1 MSKYVHSLRT
11 GDVLW
16 TPKHGL
22 STITHVATIEEP
34 LGDMWLYQFFVQH
47 QSGTQEPTK
56 VYYGD
61 DILPVAAPI
70 DSATQEKNEH

>member
-16 TPKHGL
+16 TKEHGL
-22 STITHVATIEEP
+22 STITHVSTIEEP
-34 LGDMWLYQFFVQH
+34 LGDMWLYQFFVKH
-47 QSGTQEPTK
+47 PDGTLEATK
-56 VYYGD
+56 VHYGD

-70 DSATQEKNEH
+70 AN